1 MNNQLAGLGRRER
14 DRLRVLLN
22 ARMAIITPK
31 AAAKALQTTQSQ
43 AAQFLALWAKKGW
56 LSRVKHGVYIP
67 VSLQAETAEVMADEP
82 WVLAGALF
90 EPCYIGGW
98 SAAEHWDFT
107 EQIFNSTM
115 VFTTK
120 KSQVRELD
128 LKSAKFTIK
137 TIKTERLFGSQNVW
151 RENHKVSVSDPTR
164 TIVDAFNDPAVVGG
178 IRMAIDILG
187 RYLRSEH
194 KNLAL
199 LLRYSK
205 QMKNTAIFKRLGFI
219 FERRHFEEAIFIE
232 KIKKEIKSGYSQ
244 LDPATPGK
252 SLVTAW
258 KLWVPTSWK
267 KGVGLGDQS

>member
-1 MNNQLAGLGRRER
+1 MESQLAGLGKKER
-14 DRLRVLLN
+14 NQLAVLLK
-22 ARMAIITPK
+22 ARLAVITPK
-31 AAAKALQTTQSQ
+31 TAAKALQIAQNQ
-43 AAQFLALWAKKGW
+43 AAQLLALWAKKGW

-67 VSLQAETAEVMADEP
+67 VSLQADTAEVMADEP
-82 WVLAGALF
+82 WVLAKALF
-90 EPCYIGGW
+90 DPCYIGGW

-120 KSQVRELD
+120 KSQARELD
-128 LKSAKFTIK
+128 LTGAKFTIK
-137 TIKTERLFGSQNVW
+137 TVKPERIFGGQNVW
-151 RENHKVSVSDPTR
+151 RENHKVTISDPTR

-178 IRMAIDILG
+178 IRMAVDILG
-187 RYLRSEH
+187 RYLKSEY
-194 KNLAL
+194 KNTDL
-199 LLRYSK
+199 LFRYSK
-205 QMKNTAIFKRLGFI
+205 QMKNTAIFKRLGFV
-219 FERRHFEEAIFIE
+219 FERLHPEEKEFIE

-267 KGVGLGDQS
+267 KGVGLSDPY

>member
-1 MNNQLAGLGRRER
+1 MNGQLAGLGKKER
-14 DRLRVLLN
+14 NRLATLLN
-22 ARMAIITPK
+22 ARIAVITPTI
-31 AAAKALQTTQSQ
+31 AAKVLQISQTQ

-82 WVLAGALF
+82 WVLAKALF

-120 KSQVRELD
+120 KSKTRELN
-128 LKSAKFTIK
+128 LKGAKFTIK
-137 TIKTERLFGSQNVW
+137 TIKSERLFGCQNVW
-151 RENHKVSVSDPTR
+151 RENHKVSISDPNR

-178 IRMAIDILG
+178 IRMAIDILS
-187 RYLRSEH
+187 RYLKSEH
-194 KNLAL
+194 KNLDL
-199 LLRYSK
+199 LFRYSK

-219 FERRHFEEAIFIE
+219 FEQLHPEETTFTE

-244 LDPATPGK
+244 LDPSTLGK
-252 SLVTAW
+252 SLVTEW
-258 KLWVPTSWK
+258 NLWVPTSWK
-267 KGVGLGDQS
+267 KGADLSDQS

>member
-1 MNNQLAGLGRRER
+1 MNEQLAGLGKKER
-14 DRLRVLLN
+14 NRLAALLN
-22 ARMAIITPK
+22 ARMAIITPITASK
-31 AAAKALQTTQSQ
+31 VLQISQNQ

-67 VSLQAETAEVMADEP
+67 VSLQAENAEVMADEP
-82 WVLAGALF
+82 WVLANALF
-90 EPCYIGGW
+90 DPCYIGGW

-120 KSQVRELD
+120 KSQARELN
-128 LKSAKFTIK
+128 LKGAKFTIK
-137 TIKTERLFGSQNVW
+137 IIKPERLFGSQNIW
-151 RENHKVSVSDPTR
+151 RENHKVAISDPTR
-164 TIVDAFNDPAVVGG
+164 TIADAFNDPAVVGG
-178 IRMAIDILG
+178 IRMGVDVLN
-187 RYLRSEH
+187 RYLKSEH
-194 KNLAL
+194 KNLDL
-199 LLRYSK
+199 LFRYSK

-219 FERRHFEEAIFIE
+219 FEKLHPEENMFIE

-267 KGVGLGDQS
+267 KGAGLSD